1 MITLVQKYLDKS
13 HYSDLKNDFEDLF
26 LSHPNYPSVFAITD
40 SLDTLSVENIA
51 LKVPKEQLTV
61 LPDFFMAFY
70 SDNLVLV
77 HKSEKGI
84 DVNNTKGEKQHLSFN
99 EFLTHWNGV
108 IIAIEPNVI
117 INTKNGKINIK
128 WLSYILPLLVL
139 IASSIV
145 YNSYS
150 LNNVLLLFT
159 AVIGLIVS
167 IFIIQEKL
175 GIKNEMV
182 SKLCNIN
189 PNTSCD
195 SVIKSSNKGQNKWI
209 HFSDLPLLYFGIS
222 VLSII
227 IQPKHSSVIVGF
239 LSLFSIPILLYSVWL
254 QKFQL
259 KKWCVLCL
267 TVSCIVFIQSL
278 IFGFSNLSFP
288 NILSIDFFGFLFSTV
303 LFASVWVFIK
313 PVMENKIKIEKDVN
327 EAKKFKRNY
336 KLFQFLTNEIPVL
349 KGFNQLEGLH
359 FGNKN
364 ADLQLTIII
373 SPSCGHCHKAFED
386 AFELVSKFP
395 ERVSLN
401 VLFNINPEND
411 DNPYKAVV
419 ESLLAINNHNSEN
432 AKRAIFDWHIK
443 KMELNQ
449 WKEKW
454 TLNVID
460 MKVNHQIHQQY
471 NWCSENEFNYTP
483 VKIIND
489 KLFPKEY
496 DINEL
501 KYFLN
506 DFSEEKE
513 TTANDILAQ
522 A

>member
-1 MITLVQKYLDKS
+1 MISLVHKYLEKS
-13 HYSDLKNDFEDLF
+13 HYSDLKMDFEDLF

-51 LKVPKEQLTV
+51 LKVPKEQLTA

-70 SDNLVLV
+70 NENLVLV
-77 HKSEKGI
+77 HKSKKGI
-84 DVNNTKGEKQHLSFN
+84 DFHNTKDEKHHISFN
-99 EFLTHWNGV
+99 EFLAGWNGV
-108 IIAIEPNVI
+108 VIAIEPNT
-117 INTKNGKINIK
+117 NTVAKNKKTNIK
-128 WLSYILPLLVL
+128 WPSYILPLVVL
-139 IASSIV
+139 IASSML
-145 YNSYS
+145 YNNYS
-150 LNNVLLLFT
+150 LNSILVLFT
-159 AVIGLIVS
+159 TAIGFLIS

-195 SVIKSSNKGQNKWI
+195 SVIKSNKNDKNKWV

-222 VLSII
+222 FLSII
-227 IQPKHSSVIVGF
+227 VQPEHSSVIVGF
-239 LSLFSIPILLYSVWL
+239 LSLLSIPVLLYSIWL

-267 TVSCIVFIQSL
+267 SVSFIVVIQSL
-278 IFGFSNLSFP
+278 VFGFSNPSFST
-288 NILSIDFFGFLFSTV
+288 ILSINFFGFLFSMV
-303 LFASVWVFIK
+303 LFSSIWFFVK
-313 PVMENKIKIEKDVN
+313 PILENKITGEKEMN

-336 KLFQFLTNEIPVL
+336 KLFQFLMKKIPVL
-349 KGFNQLEGLH
+349 KGFDQLEGLH
-359 FGNKN
+359 FGNN
-364 ADLQLTIII
+364 EADLQLTIIL

-395 ERVSLN
+395 ERVFLN
-401 VLFNINPEND
+401 VLFNINPENN

-419 ESLLAINNHNSEN
+419 ESLLTINIHNPENIKEAIS
-432 AKRAIFDWHIK
+432 DWHIK
-443 KMELNQ
+443 KMKLDE

-454 TLNVID
+454 TINVID
-460 MKVNHQIHQQY
+460 MKVNHQIHLQY
-471 NWCSENEFNYTP
+471 NWCFENEFNYTP

-496 DINEL
+496 EINEL

-506 DFSEEKE
+506 DFSEEPE
-513 TTANDILAQ
+513 VENNSLAQ